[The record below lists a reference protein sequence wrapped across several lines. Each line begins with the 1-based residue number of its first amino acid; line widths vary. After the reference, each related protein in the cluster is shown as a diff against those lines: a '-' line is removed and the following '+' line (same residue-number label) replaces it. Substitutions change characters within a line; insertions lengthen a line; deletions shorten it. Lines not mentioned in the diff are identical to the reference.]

1 MNCSYARD
9 SHKHCYQVLLPLLLF
24 VFLVP
29 SLLLFFDDWLATASQ
44 DLFFSPFFICPAPVL
59 LVILTCFLCGMA
71 SFPLFFWATGLVVTS
86 LTPCLILNL
95 FCSFSIRPAMANG
108 FHECCGCSWTS
119 QIGDLISSNYQ
130 DFLKFGCLF
139 KIAFGRAGG
148 LWGCSFFLLFCSYN

>member
-1 MNCSYARD
+1 MIGWQLHLRIC
-9 SHKHCYQVLLPLLLF
+9 F
-24 VFLVP
+24 FFL
-29 SLLLFFDDWLATASQ
+29 
-44 DLFFSPFFICPAPVL
+44 FFICPAPVL

-148 LWGCSFFLLFCSYN
+148 LWSCSCFCYFVHITEAPDLMRFWNWNLKSFALDVHLEKQFLFPKEIL

>member
-1 MNCSYARD
+1 M
-9 SHKHCYQVLLPLLLF
+9 H
-24 VFLVP
+24 
-29 SLLLFFDDWLATASQ
+29 ATAISIAIRCCSPYCS
-44 DLFFSPFFICPAPVL
+44 LFSLFPPCSCSLMIGWQLHLRICFFFLFFICPAPVL
-59 LVILTCFLCGMA
+59 LAILTCFLCGMA